1 MLSPLYAGAGRRVI
15 NPPIGTRQTGFRL
28 YGNPVQAIESDL
40 TATALVLANG
50 NTKVAIIGIDL
61 SLVGIDLSMY
71 DQRPA
76 HDMRTQVAQALEIP
90 VSHVFLNTSHTH
102 SGVATPEYM
111 PDSEEQIDLKKRYRN
126 ALIRGLVEA
135 ALEADQSLQPARIGA
150 GWGEC
155 QIGVYRREFRAGRD
169 MLGAV
174 PGHPIDPS
182 VGVIRVDDLEGHP
195 LAVIFRY
202 SCHPVTM
209 GPRSAVVSA
218 DFPGA
223 ARQVLEQC
231 LGGKAIFL
239 QGCGGNINPAVG
251 MGYEIDCR
259 DTKNRVGMTLGAEA
273 LKVAASIR
281 TNLRPGFR
289 RQLGNI
295 PNILF
300 TPWEPVEGDTCTY
313 LGVAERV
320 ISLEYSDLPSLAEAV
335 AIRTRWKQTVS
346 ERRQSNTQEW
356 ELRVA
361 EKYEHWSRVL
371 VDAVMH
377 GLPTCDLFV
386 QAIRVNDILIVGLNA
401 EVFFETGLAIRSKSP
416 FNDTFVLGYTNGT
429 TGYLPRQ
436 EDYPPGGW
444 SLYESYSVPDMI
456 FQVHP
461 HPVAL
466 HPDSEQRAV
475 AGVLSLIQELS

>member
-1 MLSPLYAGAGRRVI
+1 
-15 NPPIGTRQTGFRL
+15 
-28 YGNPVQAIESDL
+28 
-40 TATALVLANG
+40 
-50 NTKVAIIGIDL
+50 
-61 SLVGIDLSMY
+61 MY

-76 HDMRTQVAQALEIP
+76 QDMRTQVAQALNIP
-90 VSHVFLNTSHTH
+90 ITHVLLNTSHTH

-111 PDSEEQIDLKKRYRN
+111 PDSEEQIELKKRYRG
-126 ALIRGLVEA
+126 ALIRGVVEA
-135 ALEADQSLQPARIGA
+135 ALEADHSLQPARIGA

-169 MLGAV
+169 MLGSV

-195 LAVIFRY
+195 LALIFRY

-281 TNLRPGFR
+281 TNLRPGVR

-313 LGVAERV
+313 LGAAERV
-320 ISLEYSDLPSLAEAV
+320 ISLEYSDLPSLPEAE
-335 AIRTRWKQTVS
+335 AIRTRWQQTVS

-361 EKYEHWSRVL
+361 EKYEQWSRVL

-377 GLPTCDLFV
+377 GHPACDLFV

-401 EVFFETGLAIRSKSP
+401 EVFFETGLAIRSQSP

-429 TGYLPRQ
+429 IGYLPRQ
-436 EDYPPGGW
+436 EDYPPDGW